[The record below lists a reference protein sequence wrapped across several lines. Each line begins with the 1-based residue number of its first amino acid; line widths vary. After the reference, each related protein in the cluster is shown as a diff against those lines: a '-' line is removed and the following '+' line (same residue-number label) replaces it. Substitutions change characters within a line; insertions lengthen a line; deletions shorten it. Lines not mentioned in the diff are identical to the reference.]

1 MAIIINLD
9 DTTTHRSAAT
19 HPELYDADGMTLEAM
34 QAIVGGY
41 IEHIMLIPPYVCS
54 GVSYPHM
61 VMNELGKLEN
71 LPCNDSAT
79 NIAAPRGLMLTDYIA
94 GVAILLEKDEMQ

>member
-9 DTTTHRSAAT
+9 GTTTHRAEAT
-19 HPELYDADGMTLEAM
+19 HRELYGPEGMTLEAM
-34 QAIVGGY
+34 QAAVGGY
-41 IEHIMLIPPYVCS
+41 IEHIFLIPPYVCS

-61 VMNELGKLEN
+61 VMNELGKLEG

-79 NIAAPRGLMLTDYIA
+79 DIAVRRGLLPGDYIA

>member
-9 DTTTHRSAAT
+9 DTTTHQSATT
-19 HPELYDADGMTLEAM
+19 HPANYGPDGMTLEAM
-34 QAIVGGY
+34 QAAVGGY
-41 IEHIMLIPPYVCS
+41 IEHISLIPPYVCS

-79 NIAAPRGLMLTDYIA
+79 NIAERRGLMPGDYIA